1 MLGPRALAVG
11 ALLMAAAPAAA
22 VTHVCGTL
30 TADATW
36 VGGEVYV
43 MDCTVTVPAGR
54 TLRVEPG
61 AVVKLGLRDFFVDG
75 ELIAA
80 GSPAAPVVF
89 TSLEDDAWGGDT
101 NGDGPSA
108 GQPGQWAALT
118 FNPGSRGRLSDA
130 ILQYGGG
137 FYFHYSSKALL
148 RNFGGDVALE
158 RVTLRGSA
166 VYGLYAASPVNVTE
180 SVVGDNGD
188 WGLYYDGLGDG
199 APLAIVDNVFSGPY
213 PGLLRLGGEHGMV
226 TLRGNRIEG
235 AASGFSLRGELRAPL
250 EWDNDPSFVMI
261 VSSDLRVAPS
271 GSLRLAP
278 GSIVKLTFGSFNG
291 GELIVEGTLEA
302 AGSPEAPVVF
312 TSLEDDA
319 WGGDTNG
326 DGALTAAAPGQWSA
340 ITFAAGSRGRIS
352 DAIIRYG
359 GGYYFHYSSKAL
371 IRAFSDDV
379 VLDGVELSGS
389 GRYGIYAENGPML
402 VRRGR
407 ITDNAEHAVFNQTP
421 ALAVDA
427 RRCWWGD
434 PSGPAHPTRNP
445 AGQGGRVS
453 DGVLF
458 FPWAVDEQGTLATQV
473 LLGGPSRVSPGDTV
487 DYAVSY
493 FAGEAIDDAVLK
505 VALPAGAEYV
515 AGDGVFW
522 ARNGEVFWTLG
533 DLAPFSEGIRSVRL
547 RFPWGL
553 SEARRIARGLLDG
566 SNVDGGGHEFDTAPY
581 YAYARPPAGAAETLD
596 AEQIAP
602 LIAAR
607 TDVAAMVDAARAA
620 GLTLIGG
627 ARWARQDRSSLE
639 ALLIGPSETRSI
651 TWDDAGLL
659 ALALRPEGA
668 VIADASGALR
678 IDSGDGAVTA
688 DGAWAEAGPA
698 APATTAAEAI
708 SKGACLNN
716 CIVQGGISLAETG
729 GLAPQAVSP
738 RLATQQILSR
748 RLWPTLTS
756 KACQTICARLGDC
769 GLCLQ
774 ALLDEK
780 QGLPEIED
788 LLFTCSRGCDDAG
801 TRRTARCDYTR
812 QLPPPEPPP
821 ILVCEG
827 GIAAHGVSV
836 SVLRCD
842 QTTGAWRREPGL
854 AFECLCLAQD
864 SRAEVTCTQQG
875 IGVACSTVPDR
886 ATSATRCGD
895 TYTPRTVAQGYEGYC
910 TARRFTGYWGTPPA
924 AAGLV
929 SAAATLGEGDC
940 SEVSTTVRVARDPN
954 EKAGAS
960 GDVVPGD
967 LLTYT
972 VAFENEGAGRAYGVY
987 VVDDLSPH
995 LDESTLDL
1003 MGAGTF
1009 YPTTRTI
1016 LWDVGEL
1023 APKGEAGSTGERTFT
1038 VRVRADAASGTVI
1051 ANQAVV
1057 YFPSVPEETA
1067 TNTVVN
1073 AVQPVA
1079 ATPQTLATD
1088 YATPIAITLRG
1099 RDAAGAAL
1107 AFAVDRQPANGVLTG
1122 TPPNLMY
1129 LPEENFVG
1137 QDRLTFTASNGV
1149 SESLPAAVIIVVQP
1163 SPADVRPPQV
1173 VWTYPPDGAAWPAPP
1188 TAPLLSDASGPLY
1201 GPALAIGFSELMD
1214 AATIDADSF
1223 AVRDQRGRPI
1233 EAQVSW
1239 DAAAYRA
1246 LLAPRAPWERGR
1258 YTATVTDAARDAS
1271 GNPLPAAYA
1280 WTFRV
1285 GECVGDCN
1293 GDGMV
1298 SIDEL
1303 IRGVNIA
1310 LGSQPVA
1317 ACPSFDANGSG
1328 TVDIAELITA
1338 VNAALAGC

>member
-1 MLGPRALAVG
+1 MTVS
-11 ALLMAAAPAAA
+11 PAAA
-22 VTHVCGTL
+22 TVHVCGTL

-43 MDCTVTVPAGR
+43 MDCVVTVPAGQV
-54 TLRVEPG
+54 LRIEPG

-75 ELIAA
+75 ELVVA

-101 NGDGPSA
+101 NGDGPSV

-118 FNPGSRGRLSDA
+118 FNPGSRGRLSDS

-137 FYFHYSSKALL
+137 LYFHYSSKALL
-148 RNFGGDVALE
+148 RSFGGDVALE
-158 RVTLRGSA
+158 RVTLRDSA
-166 VYGLYAASPVNVTE
+166 VYGLYAESPV
-180 SVVGDNGD
+180 SVRDSVIGDNGD
-188 WGLYYDGLGDG
+188 WGLYYNGLGDG
-199 APLAIVDNVFSGPY
+199 APLAIEDNVFSGPR
-213 PGLLRLGGEHGMV
+213 PGLLQLGGEHGMV
-226 TLRGNRIEG
+226 AVRGNRIVG
-235 AASGFSLRGELRAPL
+235 APSAFSVRGVLRAPL
-250 EWDNDPSFVMI
+250 EWDNDPSVVMI

-278 GSIVKLTFGSFNG
+278 GSIVKLTFGAFNG

-326 DGALTAAAPGQWSA
+326 DGVLTAGAPGQWSA
-340 ITFAAGSRGRIS
+340 ITFATGSRGRIS
-352 DAIIRYG
+352 NAVVRYG

-371 IRAFSDDV
+371 IRGFSDDV
-379 VLDGVELSGS
+379 VLDGVELSAS
-389 GRYGIYAENGPML
+389 GRYGIYAENAPML
-402 VRRGR
+402 VRRCR

-434 PSGPAHPTRNP
+434 ASGPAHPTKNP
-445 AGQGGRVS
+445 GGQGGRVS

-493 FAGEAIDDAVLK
+493 FAGEAIDDAVVK
-505 VALPAGAEYV
+505 VALPSGAEYV
-515 AGDGVFW
+515 ASDGVFW
-522 ARNGEVFWTLG
+522 ARNAEVFWTLG
-533 DLAPFSEGIRSVRL
+533 DLAPFSEGTRSVRV

-553 SEARRIARGLLDG
+553 SEATRIARGLLDG

-581 YAYARPPAGAAETLD
+581 YAYARPSAGAAEALD

-607 TDVAAMVDAARAA
+607 GDVAAMVEAALTA
-620 GLTLIGG
+620 GLKLIGG
-627 ARWARQDRSSLE
+627 ARWTRQGRSSLE

-659 ALALRPEGA
+659 ALELRPEAA

-678 IDSGDGAVTA
+678 IDSGDGALTYA
-688 DGAWAEAGPA
+688 GAWVNA
-698 APATTAAEAI
+698 APASRGTAAADAI
-708 SKGACLNN
+708 SKGTCLNN
-716 CIVQGGISLAETG
+716 CIVQGGLSLAETG
-729 GLAPQAVSP
+729 GLARQAVSP
-738 RLATQQILSR
+738 RLATQQILGRS
-748 RLWPTLTS
+748 LWPTLTS
-756 KACQTICARLGDC
+756 KVCQTICARLDDC

-774 ALLDEK
+774 ALLDEET
-780 QGLPEIED
+780 GLPEIED
-788 LLFTCSRGCDDAG
+788 LLFTCSRGCDDAA
-801 TRRTARCDYTR
+801 TRRTARCDYTTR
-812 QLPPPEPPP
+812 LPPPPPPP

-842 QTTGAWRREPGL
+842 QTTGAWRREPGV
-854 AFECLCLAQD
+854 AFECRCLAQD
-864 SRAEVTCTQQG
+864 PRAEVTCTQQG
-875 IGVACSTVPDR
+875 IGVTCSTVADR
-886 ATSATRCGD
+886 RTATRCGE
-895 TYTPRTVAQGYEGYC
+895 TYTPRTVAQGYEGRC
-910 TARRFTGYWGTPPA
+910 TAQRFAGYWGTPPA

-929 SAAATLGEGDC
+929 RAAAAPGAGDC

-954 EKAGAS
+954 EKIGAG
-960 GDVVPGD
+960 GEVVPGD

-972 VAFENEGAGRAYGVY
+972 VTFENEGAGRAYGVY
-987 VVDDLSPH
+987 VVDDLSPD

-1023 APKGEAGSTGERTFT
+1023 APKGEAGSTGARAFT

-1073 AVQPVA
+1073 AVQAVVA
-1079 ATPQTLATD
+1079 APQTLATE
-1088 YATPIAITLRG
+1088 YATPLAITLRG
-1099 RDAAGAAL
+1099 RDAAGAGL
-1107 AFAVDRQPANGVLTG
+1107 AFTVERQPANGILTG
-1122 TPPNLMY
+1122 MPPNLMY
-1129 LPEENFVG
+1129 LPGENFVG
-1137 QDRLTFTASNGV
+1137 QDRFTFTASNGV
-1149 SESLPAAVIIVVQP
+1149 SESVPAAVTIDVRP
-1163 SPADVRPPQV
+1163 SPADGRPPEV
-1173 VWTYPPDGAAWPAPP
+1173 VWTYPPDGTAWPAPP
-1188 TAPLLSDASGPLY
+1188 TAPLVSDATGPLY

-1214 AATIDADSF
+1214 AATIDAGAF
-1223 AVRDQRGRPI
+1223 AVRDQRGRVI

-1239 DAAAYRA
+1239 DATAYRA
-1246 LLAPRAPWERGR
+1246 VLAPRAPWERGR

-1271 GNPLPAAYA
+1271 GNPLQAAYA

-1285 GECVGDCN
+1285 GGCVGDCS
-1293 GDGMV
+1293 GDGRV

-1310 LGSQPVA
+1310 LGTQPVA
-1317 ACPSFDANGSG
+1317 ACPPFDADGNGA
-1328 TVDIAELITA
+1328 VDIAELVTA